1 MTPILFEANATTF
14 TSYGIGALVDA
25 ISCQVTMDS
34 NTQYE
39 LQMEYPCDGE
49 LFSEITG
56 NRIIY
61 AKPCQTDNPQPF
73 RIYRMTK
80 PIGGKVTFYARHI
93 SYDLLG
99 IPVTPFKS
107 TSASDFCS
115 KIAANSAITNP
126 FTFTTNISKTE
137 DLEFDEPQSAR
148 YLLSDN
154 DQSWAKV
161 YGGELVFDGYDVKLQ
176 SAAGQNRGVA
186 IRYGVDLID
195 SKMEENING
204 VYSGILPYFYEDNVL
219 VMGTVQNVTGT
230 FLVPRV
236 LLVDVSEY
244 IASSNPSQ
252 SDVNSVGQTW
262 LSENLV
268 GLPEISLTLSYA
280 QMDQVARLFD
290 TVTVKIERLGIDVL
304 AKISRTVY
312 DVLKERNIS
321 INVGDVRPTFAED
334 MYNAARLKTGL
345 LDMKRIKDKSITN
358 SKMGSGSVG
367 TDNVQDSAVTTGKL
381 NDNAVTSNKIIDGAI
396 VAEKIVNGAVIRE
409 KINDGAVSEEKTD
422 FSGYFHGTKHIPKLV
437 VYEMVTTGGDA
448 VIHNGHIITPT

>member
-1 MTPILFEANATTF
+1 MTPILFSETATAF
-14 TSYGIGALVDA
+14 GRHGIGDLIDA
-25 ISCQVTMDS
+25 VSCKVTMDS
-34 NTQYE
+34 STLYE
-39 LQMEYPCDGE
+39 LEMVYPIDGE
-49 LFSEITG
+49 WFSQITG

-80 PIGGKVTFYARHI
+80 PINGKVTFYARHW

-115 KIAANSAITNP
+115 KIASNSVITNP

-154 DQSWAKV
+154 DQSWANV
-161 YGGELVFDGYDVKLQ
+161 YGGELVFDGRDVKLQ
-176 SAAGQNRGVA
+176 SAAGQNRGVV

-204 VYSGILPYFYEDNVL
+204 VYSGILPYFFEDGVL

-230 FLVPRV
+230 FPVQRV

-244 IASSNPSQ
+244 ITASNPSQ
-252 SDVNSVGQTW
+252 ATVNSVGQTW

-268 GLPEISLTLSYA
+268 GLPEISLKLSYA
-280 QMDQVARLFD
+280 QMDQVVRLYD
-290 TVTVKIERLGIDVL
+290 TVTVKIERMGVDVL
-304 AKISRTVY
+304 AKVTQTVY
-312 DVLKERNIS
+312 DVLKERNVS
-321 INVGDVRPTFAED
+321 VNVGDVRPTFAAD
-334 MYNAARLKTGL
+334 IYDASRLKHGL
-345 LDMKRIKDKSITN
+345 LDMKRIKEKSITN
-358 SKMGSGSVG
+358 SKMGSGSIG
-367 TDNVQDSAVTTGKL
+367 TDNLQDDSVTTWKLEDHAVTNDKIGDATIARGKL
-381 NDNAVTSNKIIDGAI
+381 AAALEANLQTM
-396 VAEKIVNGAVIRE
+396 EKKLSGELASQIKTNSFYIQSGGSYMLVYVGENGE
-409 KINDGAVSEEKTD
+409 
-422 FSGYFHGTKHIPKLV
+422 L
-437 VYEMVTTGGDA
+437 
-448 VIHNGHIITPT
+448 ITRAP

>member
-1 MTPILFEANATTF
+1 MIPILFEANATTF

-25 ISCQVTMDS
+25 IKCEVTMDS

-39 LQMEYPCDGE
+39 LQMDYPCNGE

-56 NRIIY
+56 NRIIF
-61 AKPCQTDNPQPF
+61 AKPCQTDDPQPF

-80 PIGGKVTFYARHI
+80 PINGKVTFYARHI

-99 IPVTPFKS
+99 IPVKPFKA

-115 KIAANSAITNP
+115 KISANSVITNP

-154 DQSWAKV
+154 DQSWAQV
-161 YGGELVFDGYDVKLQ
+161 YGGELVFDGFDVKLQ
-176 SAAGQNRGVA
+176 SAAGQNRGVV

-204 VYSGILPYFYEDNVL
+204 VYSGILPYFYEDKVL
-219 VMGTVQNVTGT
+219 VIGTVQNVTGT

-236 LLVDVSEY
+236 LLVDVSDY
-244 IASSNPSQ
+244 IVSRHPSQ

-280 QMDQVARLFD
+280 QFDQVARLYD

-312 DVLKERNIS
+312 DVLKERNAS
-321 INVGDVRPTFAED
+321 VNVGDVRPTFAAD
-334 MYNAARLKTGL
+334 IYDASRLKHGL
-345 LDMKRIKDKSITN
+345 LDLKRIKDKSISN
-358 SKMGSGSVG
+358 RKMGSGSVG
-367 TDNVQDSAVTTGKL
+367 TDNIQ
-381 NDNAVTSNKIIDGAI
+381 
-396 VAEKIVNGAVIRE
+396 
-409 KINDGAVSEEKTD
+409 DGAVNTW
-422 FSGYFHGTKHIPKLV
+422 KL
-437 VYEMVTTGGDA
+437 EDHAVTNDKIGDA
-448 VIHNGHIITPT
+448 TIARGKLAAALEDNLQTMEKKLSGELASQIKTNRFYIKSGGGYMLVYVGENGELITRAP

>member
-1 MTPILFEANATTF
+1 MTPILFEANATIF
-14 TSYGIGALVDA
+14 TSYGIGAMVDA
-25 ISCQVTMDS
+25 IKCEVTMDS

-56 NRIIY
+56 NRIIF
-61 AKPCQTDNPQPF
+61 AKPCQTDDPQPF

-99 IPVTPFKS
+99 IPVTPFKA

-115 KIAANSAITNP
+115 KISANSVITNP

-176 SAAGQNRGVA
+176 SAAGQNRGVV

-204 VYSGILPYFYEDNVL
+204 VYSGILPYFLEDNVL

-236 LLVDVSEY
+236 LLVDVSDY
-244 IASSNPSQ
+244 IVSAHPSQ

-268 GLPEISLTLSYA
+268 GLPEISLKLSYA
-280 QMDQVARLFD
+280 QFEQVARLYD

-304 AKISRTVY
+304 AKVSQTVY
-312 DVLKERNIS
+312 DVLKERNVS
-321 INVGDVRPTFAED
+321 INVGDVRPTFAAD
-334 MYNAARLKTGL
+334 IYDASRLKHGL
-345 LDMKRIKDKSITN
+345 LDMKRIKDKSISN
-358 SKMGSGSVG
+358 RKMGSGSVS
-367 TDNVQDSAVTTGKL
+367 TDNIQDDAVTTWKLEDHAVTGDKLQDLAVSREKLAAALELDINTMEKKL
-381 NDNAVTSNKIIDGAI
+381 NGQLSCSIRVPTGAFRFGD
-396 VAEKIVNGAVIRE
+396 KIVVVGE
-409 KINDGAVSEEKTD
+409 
-422 FSGYFHGTKHIPKLV
+422 HGELQVAI
-437 VYEMVTTGGDA
+437 
-448 VIHNGHIITPT
+448 

>member
-25 ISCQVTMDS
+25 IACQVKMDS

-39 LQMEYPCDGE
+39 LEMKYPCEGE

-80 PIGGKVTFYARHI
+80 PIKGKVTFYARHW

-115 KIAANSAITNP
+115 KIASNSVITNP

-154 DQSWAKV
+154 DQSWANV
-161 YGGELVFDGYDVKLQ
+161 YGGELVFDGRDVKLQ
-176 SAAGQNRGVA
+176 SAAGQNRGVV

-204 VYSGILPYFYEDNVL
+204 VYSGILPYFFEDGVL

-230 FLVPRV
+230 FPVPRV

-244 IASSNPSQ
+244 ITASNPSQ
-252 SDVNSVGQTW
+252 ATVNSVGQTW

-268 GLPEISLTLSYA
+268 GLPEISLKLSYA
-280 QMDQVARLFD
+280 QMDQVVRLYD

-304 AKISRTVY
+304 AKISQTVY
-312 DVLKERNIS
+312 DVIKERNVS
-321 INVGDVRPTFAED
+321 INVGDVRPTFAAD
-334 MYNAARLKTGL
+334 IYDASRLKHGL
-345 LDMKRIKDKSITN
+345 LDLKRIKDKSITGG
-358 SKMGSGSVG
+358 KMGSGSVG
-367 TDNVQDSAVTTGKL
+367 TR
-381 NDNAVTSNKIIDGAI
+381 AI
-396 VAEKIVNGAVIRE
+396 ENGAVSTW
-409 KINDGAVSEEKTD
+409 KLQDHAVTGDKLQDLAVSRDKLSAAVEAALSTVERKLNGELLSTLKTNN
-422 FSGYFHGTKHIPKLV
+422 FTFNGYLV
-437 VYEMVTTGGDA
+437 YVGE
-448 VIHNGHIITPT
+448 NGELITRAP